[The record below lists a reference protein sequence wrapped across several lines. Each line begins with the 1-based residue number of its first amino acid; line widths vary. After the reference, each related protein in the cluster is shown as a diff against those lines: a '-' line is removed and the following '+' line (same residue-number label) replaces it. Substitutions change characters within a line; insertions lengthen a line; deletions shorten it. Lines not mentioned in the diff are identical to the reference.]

1 MKLTIQLF
9 AGIAERL
16 NTSLLEFDY
25 IGDIPTAADLKEK
38 LSLAYPEAASQI
50 KTSFLAVNQQ
60 YAPADTILSSEDELA
75 LIPPVSGG
83 DGTDISDEEHHSA
96 SLEHRT
102 EDGLFLITEST
113 LSVEAT
119 TALVITPNHGAALTF
134 VGTTR
139 EMTGEQRTVH
149 LEYEAYVPMALSQM
163 AAIGVEISDRW
174 PGVLCAISHRIGK
187 VDVAEISV
195 VIAVSSPHRNDCY
208 DASRHAIERL
218 KQTVPIW
225 KKEIWEDGS
234 EWKGHQLGPWNPM
247 EN

>member
-25 IGDIPTAADLKEK
+25 DGEAPTASKLKEQ
-38 LSLAYPEAASQI
+38 LSQAYPEAASQI
-50 KTSFLAVNQQ
+50 RPSFLAVNQS
-60 YAPADTILSSEDELA
+60 YAPADTLLTADDELA

-83 DGTDISDEEHHSA
+83 DGTMNPDEDQPRTQ
-96 SLEHRT
+96 EHRT
-102 EDGLFLITEST
+102 EDGLFLITDAP
-113 LSVEAT
+113 LSVEET
-119 TALVITPNHGAALTF
+119 TNLVITPNHGAALTF

-163 AAIGVEISDRW
+163 AAIGTEIAERW
-174 PGVLCAISHRIGK
+174 PGVRCAISHRIGK
-187 VDVAEISV
+187 VDIAEISV
-195 VIAVSSPHRNDCY
+195 VIAVSSPHRSDCY
-208 DASRHAIERL
+208 DASRYAIERL
-218 KQTVPIW
+218 KQNVPIW

-234 EWKGHQLGPWNPM
+234 EWKGHQLGPWNPLD
-247 EN
+247 